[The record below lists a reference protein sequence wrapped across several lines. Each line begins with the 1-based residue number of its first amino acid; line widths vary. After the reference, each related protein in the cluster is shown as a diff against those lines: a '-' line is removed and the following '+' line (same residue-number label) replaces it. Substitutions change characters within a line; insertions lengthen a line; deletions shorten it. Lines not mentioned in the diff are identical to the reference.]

1 MDNMVKIGSKVA
13 VDGVIGLLSNIKLD
27 GINVHSVTVEVE
39 WDSNVDR
46 AAKNLSYDNE
56 TNELTIIAALT
67 EANKDQQVHSIHA
80 EGIIAT
86 LQEQLDEKDK
96 HIAKLIL
103 EVEELINNQTSS

>member
-56 TNELTIIAALT
+56 TNELTITQPKCIWAIT
-67 EANKDQQVHSIHA
+67 TNEANALK
-80 EGIIAT
+80 EC
-86 LQEQLDEKDK
+86 
-96 HIAKLIL
+96 
-103 EVEELINNQTSS
+103 